1 MCEKKDVYIW
11 LKTEDEGE
19 DKYQSFLNGFGDY
32 MMDLYITRLVLMLGG
47 SYNNTSVS
55 CHCGRRQ

>member
-19 DKYQSFLNGFGDY
+19 DKYQSFLNGFGG
-32 MMDLYITRLVLMLGG
+32 LYDG
-47 SYNNTSVS
+47 SI
-55 CHCGRRQ
+55 HH